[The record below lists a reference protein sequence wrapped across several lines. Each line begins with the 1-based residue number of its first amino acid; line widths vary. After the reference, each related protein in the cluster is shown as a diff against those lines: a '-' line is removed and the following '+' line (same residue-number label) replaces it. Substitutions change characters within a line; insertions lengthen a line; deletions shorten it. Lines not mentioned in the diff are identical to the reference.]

1 MKIFKS
7 AISIIKRLYPGWTV
21 LLLVA
26 SMLVFSACK
35 SGDLEETTSEAPSTT
50 MGVDFENPVEH
61 VSGENPTTIINGDW
75 NNDNRTDL
83 MVLNPRKQ
91 SGTSSVEDGTLY
103 QFLDNASLT
112 GKFPFSSTS
121 LTPSTA
127 VWRQHVIAVDYN
139 GDNLSDLVT
148 TEANLDQLKLLLNSS
163 GSFSDN
169 GTISVGDIPVHLESI
184 DFDNDTDSDLIVVN
198 RGDNSISLL
207 RNDSGSFSENATLSV
222 GNTPLKTVSGDWDN
236 DSHTDLAVLAS
247 ADNAIEIWLNDG
259 SGNFSKASTQPSSSG
274 SSPRDLISGDWNCDG
289 YLDLATAD
297 YLGNSISLF
306 YGQSSGADF
315 SSPQTIS
322 TRKGPASLAS
332 ADFNNDGRMDFVI
345 AHRFYYTTSS
355 LSLLTGDIGIL
366 LSESVSNGQV
376 VYTSETRLAATT
388 ESQGTPPADI
398 LIQDLDQDSKLDLLL
413 SLPINQKLAVLSG
426 KNYTGSLNCP

>member
-1 MKIFKS
+1 
-7 AISIIKRLYPGWTV
+7 
-21 LLLVA
+21 
-26 SMLVFSACK
+26 
-35 SGDLEETTSEAPSTT
+35 
-50 MGVDFENPVEH
+50 
-61 VSGENPTTIINGDW
+61 DW

-112 GKFPFSSTS
+112 GKFPFSSIS

-236 DSHTDLAVLAS
+236 DSDTDLAVLAS
-247 ADNAIEIWLNDG
+247 ADNNIEIWLNDG

-322 TRKGPASLAS
+322 IGKGPASLAS

-376 VYTSETRLAATT
+376 VFTSETRLAATT

>member
-1 MKIFKS
+1 
-7 AISIIKRLYPGWTV
+7 
-21 LLLVA
+21 
-26 SMLVFSACK
+26 
-35 SGDLEETTSEAPSTT
+35 
-50 MGVDFENPVEH
+50 
-61 VSGENPTTIINGDW
+61 
-75 NNDNRTDL
+75 
-83 MVLNPRKQ
+83 
-91 SGTSSVEDGTLY
+91 
-103 QFLDNASLT
+103 

-121 LTPSTA
+121 LTPGTA
-127 VWRQHVIAVDYN
+127 VWRQHVIAIDYN

-247 ADNAIEIWLNDG
+247 ADNTIEIWLNDG

-322 TRKGPASLAS
+322 IGKGPASLAS

-376 VYTSETRLAATT
+376 VFTSETRLAATT